1 MAQWYNGRWVC
12 GSIHT
17 FDGSICQRT
26 PVKGANYCPLHGA
39 YRGRSK
45 LRTETGAERAKRL
58 KDYIPKRERGQDI

>member
-26 PVKGANYCPLHGA
+26 PVKVPIIVLYM
-39 YRGRSK
+39 GRIEDVQN
-45 LRTETGAERAKRL
+45 LEL
-58 KDYIPKRERGQDI
+58 KQGLKGLND